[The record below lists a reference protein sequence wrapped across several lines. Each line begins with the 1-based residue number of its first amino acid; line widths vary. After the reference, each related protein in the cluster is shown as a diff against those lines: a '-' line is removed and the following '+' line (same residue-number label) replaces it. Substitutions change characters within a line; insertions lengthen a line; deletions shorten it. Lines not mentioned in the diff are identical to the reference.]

1 MEQRGARVR
10 FGRRYRLTARTVLA
24 LGVVVSSPT
33 LLSAQRFTCEQ
44 ASAVLIADE
53 APRLDRFSAGS
64 TVMGCGVMAPGVIAT
79 AMRRAR
85 PNSTADTIVTT
96 LAWQTFDRRL
106 VDSIRV
112 MAVDTR
118 QTRSRRMLYL
128 QLLTRYAL
136 PGTGID
142 DDALGS
148 ESRWVL
154 HSSAQ
159 SFDRSARP
167 FGTLL
172 ILKEDRT
179 RIVATIA
186 EMGRHDPD
194 EPLRRLA
201 GKVAVEVE
209 GRIKESD
216 AKALFP
222 RTWP

>member
-1 MEQRGARVR
+1 VVRRGARVR
-10 FGRRYRLTARTVLA
+10 FGRWYYTPASTVLA
-24 LGVVVSSPT
+24 LALVAWSPA
-33 LLSAQRFTCEQ
+33 LLGAQRFTCE
-44 ASAVLIADE
+44 E
-53 APRLDRFSAGS
+53 ARTILLSDTVPRLDLFSAGS
-64 TVMGCGVMAPGVIAT
+64 TIMGCGVVAPGVVAS
-79 AMRRAR
+79 ALRRAR
-85 PNSTADTIVTT
+85 PNSTADTVVTT
-96 LAWQTFDRRL
+96 AAWQTFDRRL

-159 SFDRSARP
+159 FFDRSARP

-201 GKVAVEVE
+201 GKVAVELE

-216 AKALFP
+216 ANALFP

>member
-1 MEQRGARVR
+1 
-10 FGRRYRLTARTVLA
+10 
-24 LGVVVSSPT
+24 
-33 LLSAQRFTCEQ
+33 
-44 ASAVLIADE
+44 
-53 APRLDRFSAGS
+53 
-64 TVMGCGVMAPGVIAT
+64 
-79 AMRRAR
+79 
-85 PNSTADTIVTT
+85 
-96 LAWQTFDRRL
+96 
-106 VDSIRV
+106 
-112 MAVDTR
+112 
-118 QTRSRRMLYL
+118 MLYL

-136 PGTGID
+136 PGTGIA

-159 SFDRSARP
+159 FFDRSARP

-201 GKVAVEVE
+201 GKVAVELE

-216 AKALFP
+216 ANALFP